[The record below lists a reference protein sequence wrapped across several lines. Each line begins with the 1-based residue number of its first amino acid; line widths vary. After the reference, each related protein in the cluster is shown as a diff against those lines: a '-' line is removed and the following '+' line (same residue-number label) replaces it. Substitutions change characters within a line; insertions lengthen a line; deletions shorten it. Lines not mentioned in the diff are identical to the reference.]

1 MMKIFLPIV
10 FLFMLGQQA
19 KAQPGGGQRDEKIE
33 ALRVAFITRQLD
45 LSADEAKKFWPTY
58 DQFQK
63 EMQKL
68 MQEQRQKG
76 ADELE
81 FEEKM
86 LNLRKKYK
94 PEFLK
99 AIPEEKFNKLLRVD
113 REFREV
119 IRKELERRRMNMQQ
133 GRGAPGMRN
142 NFPRP

>member
-1 MMKIFLPIV
+1 MKLFLPIA
-10 FLFMLGQQA
+10 FFFTLALQL
-19 KAQPGGGQRDEKIE
+19 KAQPGGWQRDEKIE
-33 ALRVAFITRQLD
+33 ALKVAFITRQLE
-45 LSADEAKKFWPTY
+45 LTADEAKKFWPIY

-81 FEEKM
+81 IEEKM

-99 AIPEEKFNKLLRVD
+99 AISEEKFNKLLRVD

-119 IRKELERRRMNMQQ
+119 LRKELERRRMNMQQ
-133 GRGAPGMRN
+133 GRGGLGMRN
-142 NFPRP
+142 NFQRP

>member
-1 MMKIFLPIV
+1 MKIFLPIV
-10 FLFMLGQQA
+10 FLFMLSHQVN
-19 KAQPGGGQRDEKIE
+19 AQPGGGPRDEKIE
-33 ALRVAFITRQLD
+33 ALRVAFITRQLE
-45 LSADEAKKFWPTY
+45 LTSEEAKKFWPTY

-99 AIPEEKFNKLLRVD
+99 AIPEDKFNKLLRVD

-119 IRKELERRRMNMQQ
+119 IRKELERRRMNMPQ
-133 GRGAPGMRN
+133 GRGGPGMRK